1 MRETLIKTF
10 EKNMNVRYSEVIPT
24 FGKLLGFEIVDYERA
39 FTDPCIKVLPMM
51 TYDKDSEDRCSST
64 GSGFNDDPGFEGN
77 EEIDASESSGSSELR
92 SQEDMDGDS
101 GLLNLE
107 DDFILRRI
115 KKIVNEKMVL
125 KILDD
130 LLDTI
135 IEQEAEKRK
144 RDIIDPIVDIVI
156 EKIFESSTCPLF
168 KLILDGTP
176 YMLEDTSCR
185 GSKELF
191 FKTNLPT
198 LRERIPQHSA
208 IHGKLLVRCWN
219 MVDNA
224 MTTSIRSEKM
234 YQILEKETE
243 VAVLK
248 KRKKYEALKKGK
260 GKPFDLYIN
269 GKRIKLLIQPTKE
282 EFTEVNLR
290 TLQKY
295 HPEFSKAHV
304 KALERSW
311 RRLEIT
317 PDAKFVTLQ
326 LSQSELGNDNQEPVA
341 KKPKTSHHM
350 DPNSNTTTT
359 NNNVDPSQMKKEEDE
374 VKTEVLRVKNQKVR
388 SEAAEKSPEVSISP
402 SNNMDLPRGKSLVK
416 EGVIDLTKS
425 DSGCCDDCR
434 YVTSTHKTRMLS
446 GKYKCRCHPCILR
459 QQVMKIRRTDPYK
472 VVKISEFKGPGDYWS
487 QPWLMDLY
495 EDVLR
500 GNVVTPVKAIE
511 MVGSREVINKAGKY
525 LKMKQEKE
533 NAAQSSNK

>member
-1 MRETLIKTF
+1 MFLTAKDLNGVILSPETSPMPPLYLYLSPAGCLQVLKVSQTVKRISHTAFSSKGPSNQKKIVLHVRDLTSDMRETLIKTF

-51 TYDKDSEDRCSST
+51 TYDKDSEDRFSST
-64 GSGFNDDPGFEGN
+64 GSGLNDDPGLEGN
-77 EEIDASESSGSSELR
+77 EEIDASESSGSSELRMR

-130 LLDTI
+130 LLDII
-135 IEQEAEKRK
+135 IEQEVEKRK

-156 EKIFESSTCPLF
+156 EKVIESSTCPLF

-185 GSKELF
+185 GFKELF

-243 VAVLK
+243 VAELK

-295 HPEFSKAHV
+295 HPEFFKAHV

-311 RRLEIT
+311 RRLEIS
-317 PDAKFVTLQ
+317 PEAKFMTLQ
-326 LSQSELGNDNQEPVA
+326 FSHSELGNDNQEPVA
-341 KKPKTSHHM
+341 VAKKPKKSHHI
-350 DPNSNTTTT
+350 DLNSNATTT
-359 NNNVDPSQMKKEEDE
+359 NNNVDPSQMKKQEDE
-374 VKTEVLRVKNQKVR
+374 VITLHPTYLLRVKNQTFR
-388 SEAAEKSPEVSISP
+388 SEAAENASEISTSS
-402 SNNMDLPRGKSLVK
+402 SNIMDVPRGKTLFKEGLIDLTKSDSRKTPVK

-425 DSGCCDDCR
+425 DS
-434 YVTSTHKTRMLS
+434 L
-446 GKYKCRCHPCILR
+446 
-459 QQVMKIRRTDPYK
+459 
-472 VVKISEFKGPGDYWS
+472 
-487 QPWLMDLY
+487 
-495 EDVLR
+495 
-500 GNVVTPVKAIE
+500 
-511 MVGSREVINKAGKY
+511 
-525 LKMKQEKE
+525 
-533 NAAQSSNK
+533 